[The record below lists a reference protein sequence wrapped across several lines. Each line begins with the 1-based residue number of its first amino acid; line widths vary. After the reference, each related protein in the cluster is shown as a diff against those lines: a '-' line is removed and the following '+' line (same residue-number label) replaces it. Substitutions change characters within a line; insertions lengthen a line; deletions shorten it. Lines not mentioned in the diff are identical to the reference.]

1 MAIDAQQLY
10 FYFGLKVIGCLKRW
24 YFVMGNIKI
33 LPKLGVTKLGCTLKS
48 TEWYPAKKL
57 GLLMSMVIMW
67 SFIWMA
73 QLFKS
78 HRGLQLF

>member
-48 TEWYPAKKL
+48 TE
-57 GLLMSMVIMW
+57 
-67 SFIWMA
+67 
-73 QLFKS
+73 
-78 HRGLQLF
+78 